1 VTDRSDRPTAGGRA
15 ALCDVGSPLLCESQ
29 RATAVGTVLAVA
41 LAIPCVGCGGAA
53 AASGGPTTV
62 FDPGGTATAAPV
74 DVRTSPDLEQR
85 FPALD
90 GAVTDGGPWVGV
102 SILRGGVRFSHPP
115 RWTIRDASLEPGR
128 SFVRYVSPNAYSFA
142 IYERSDPP
150 GKSWNDVLAHYE
162 ADVTASGAKAIGQ
175 RVPTATT
182 TNQGRAYTIDRK
194 IESKTPILSR
204 SREILLRGE
213 HRIVLLQIVTSEESL
228 SRISGELLEILEHV
242 EVL

>member
-1 VTDRSDRPTAGGRA
+1 MPRMSPAPLMVRTIRTIA
-15 ALCDVGSPLLCESQ
+15 ALS
-29 RATAVGTVLAVA
+29 LAV
-41 LAIPCVGCGGAA
+41 LCSGCGGAA
-53 AASGGPTTV
+53 ASGASTTV
-62 FDPGGTATAAPV
+62 FDPGGTPTAAPV
-74 DVRTSPDLEQR
+74 DVRASPDLEQR

-90 GAVTDGGPWVGV
+90 GAVTEGGAWVGV
-102 SILRGGVRFSHPP
+102 SILRDGVRFSRPP

-128 SFVRYVSPNAYSFA
+128 SFVRYVSPSAYSFA

-150 GKSWNDVLAHYE
+150 GRSWNDILSHYE
-162 ADVTASGAKAIGQ
+162 ADVTASGAKAIGL
-175 RVPTATT
+175 RVPTATA

-213 HRIVLLQIVTSEESL
+213 HRIVLVQIVTSEENL
-228 SRISGELLEILEHV
+228 ARISGELLEILEHV